1 MDSLR
6 SAIRSSASGSVGETE
21 PGTYVRSYCFTS
33 DFIGFSGHFPGYP
46 ILPAF
51 VQVLMVLTLAE
62 EVKGR
67 PLKVLTLE
75 RAKFQREVFPGNEIK
90 VQYREGITKK
100 GKTKLEATL
109 TVAEN
114 PAASFQLTFDDRVE

>member
-1 MDSLR
+1 MDNLR
-6 SAIRSSASGSVGETE
+6 SAIRESALGPVEE
-21 PGTYVRSYCFTS
+21 REKGTWVRSYCFDP

-51 VQVLMVLTLAE
+51 VQVLMVVTMAE

-67 PLKVLTLE
+67 PLKVSTLE
-75 RAKFQREVFPGNEIK
+75 RAKFQKEVFPGQEIM
-90 VQYREGITKK
+90 VQYREIITK

-109 TVAEN
+109 MVAGN
-114 PAASFQLTFDDRVE
+114 QAASFLLVLADEA

>member
-1 MDSLR
+1 MNNLR
-6 SAIRSSASGSVGETE
+6 SAIKASALGPAQKTET
-21 PGTYVRSYCFTS
+21 GVFVQSYCFAP

-51 VQVLMVLTLAE
+51 IQVLSVLVMAE

-67 PLKVLTLE
+67 SRKVMTLE
-75 RAKFQREVFPGNEIK
+75 KAKFQKEVFPGQKIM
-90 VQYREGITKK
+90 VQFREGISK

-114 PAASFQLTFDDRVE
+114 QVASFQLVLADEE

>member
-1 MDSLR
+1 MANLR
-6 SAIRSSASGSVGETE
+6 SAVRESALGPAKEKE
-21 PGTYVRSYCFTS
+21 KGTWVRSYGFAP

-51 VQVLMVLTLAE
+51 VQVLMVVTMAE
-62 EVKGR
+62 EIKGR
-67 PLKVLTLE
+67 PLKISTLE
-75 RAKFQREVFPGNEIK
+75 RAKFQKEVFPGQEIIA
-90 VQYREGITKK
+90 QYREGISK

-114 PAASFQLTFDDRVE
+114 QAASFLLVLDDEE